1 MADFNQDAKKLLEEI
16 GGKENIN
23 AVTHCVTR
31 MRFVLND
38 EEKANVKAIED
49 IPSVKGTFTQSGQ
62 FQVIIGNQVA
72 DFYNEFSKVSGVEGV
87 SKDEAKQAAQSN
99 QNWFQRA
106 SSVMA
111 EIFTPLIPALVV
123 GGLILGFRNIL
134 EGIQIEALGQAM
146 VDGAPAVTASG
157 EPVYNTIV
165 DVNQFWAGVNHF
177 LWLIAEAIF
186 HFLPVGITW
195 SVTRKFGTTQ
205 ILGIVLGITLVS
217 PQLLNAYDVADAA
230 AAGEIPQWDFGFF
243 QIDMIGYQAQVI
255 PAILAALVLVFLEK
269 WLRRVIPEAIS
280 MIFVPLFALIPT
292 VLIAHTILGPIGWQ
306 VGVWISDV
314 VMAGLTSSFNWLFG
328 AIFGALYAPLVIT
341 GLHHMTNAIDLQLVA
356 DFGGT
361 ILWPMIALSN
371 IAQGSAVLAIWWMH
385 RGDKKE
391 EQVSFPAMISAY
403 LGVTEPAMFGI
414 NIKYLY
420 PFIAGM
426 IGSGI
431 AGMFSVATGV
441 TANSIGVGGIPGFL
455 SIQTPYWI
463 QFFIAMAI
471 AIVVPFVLTVVFEK
485 RGIFTQPEGA
495 VDDDMPLIN
504 K

>member
-1 MADFNQDAKKLLEEI
+1 MADFTQDAQKLLEEI
-16 GGKENIN
+16 GGAENID
-23 AVTHCVTR
+23 AVSHCVTR
-31 MRFVLND
+31 MRFVLRD
-38 EEKANVKAIED
+38 ESKANVKAIED

-87 SKDEAKQAAQSN
+87 SKDEAKEAAKSH

-111 EIFTPLIPALVV
+111 EIFSPLIPAIIV

-134 EGIQIEALGQAM
+134 EGIEIQALGQLV
-146 VDGAPAVTASG
+146 VDGAPQFTTAG
-157 EPVYNTIV
+157 DPIYNTIV
-165 DVNQFWAGVNHF
+165 DVSQFWSGVNHF

-195 SVTRKFGTTQ
+195 SVTRKLGTTQ

-217 PQLLNAYDVADAA
+217 PQLLNAYGVADTAA
-230 AAGEIPQWDFGFF
+230 ADIPQWDFGFF

-255 PAILAALVLVFLEK
+255 PAILAALVLAYLEK
-269 WLRRVIPEAIS
+269 FFRRVIPESIS

-292 VLIAHTILGPIGWQ
+292 VIIAHVVLGPIGWQ
-306 VGVWISDV
+306 LGQWISQG

-328 AIFGALYAPLVIT
+328 AVFGALYGPLVIT

-356 DFGGT
+356 DYGGT

-385 RGDKKE
+385 RGNKKE

-441 TANSIGVGGIPGFL
+441 TANSIGVGGLPGIL
-455 SIQTPYWI
+455 SIQTDSMLM
-463 QFFIAMAI
+463 FAIAMAI
-471 AIVVPFVLTVVFEK
+471 AIVVPFIATAFFEK
-485 RGIFTQPEGA
+485 QGIFAQPEGA
-495 VDDDMPLIN
+495 VDEDTPMIGDV
-504 K
+504 

>member
-38 EEKANVKAIED
+38 EDKANVKAIED

-87 SKDEAKQAAQSN
+87 SKDEAKEVAKSN

-123 GGLILGFRNIL
+123 GGLILGFRNVL
-134 EGIQIEALGQAM
+134 EGVEFG
-146 VDGAPAVTASG
+146 DWG
-157 EPVYNTIV
+157 YIV
-165 DVNQFWAGVNHF
+165 DNSQFWAGVNHF

-195 SVTRKFGTTQ
+195 SVTRKMGTTQ

-217 PQLLNAYDVADAA
+217 PQLLNAYGVADAA

-255 PAILAALVLVFLEK
+255 PAILAALVLVYLEK
-269 WLRRVIPEAIS
+269 WLRRVIPESIS
-280 MIFVPLFALIPT
+280 MIFVPLFALVPT

-328 AIFGALYAPLVIT
+328 ALFGALYAPLVIT

-385 RGDKKE
+385 RGDTKE

-414 NIKYLY
+414 NVKYLY

-504 K
+504 D